1 MTYKTYTGK
10 LETKTHG
17 GYRNLKSYQGAT
29 IIYDLTVQFC
39 NCYIDKRSRTHDQ
52 MVQAAR
58 SGQQNIAEGSQA
70 SATSKK
76 SELKLLGVARAS
88 LEELLNDYQNY
99 LRQHGLTPW
108 DKDSNEARGVRTL
121 AYTTNR
127 SYETYMSYAKDP
139 QSFANCIICL
149 THQANYLLDHQLDS
163 LEKTFIE
170 QGGYTENL
178 FKKRLDNRRR
188 I

>member
-1 MTYKTYTGK
+1 MTYKTYTTK
-10 LETKTHG
+10 REAKTHG
-17 GYRNLKSYQGAT
+17 VYRNLKSYQGAT

-39 NCYIDKRSRTHDQ
+39 NRYIDKKSRTHDQ

-99 LRQHGLTPW
+99 LRQRGLT
-108 DKDSNEARGVRTL
+108 
-121 AYTTNR
+121 
-127 SYETYMSYAKDP
+127 
-139 QSFANCIICL
+139 
-149 THQANYLLDHQLDS
+149 
-163 LEKTFIE
+163 
-170 QGGYTENL
+170 
-178 FKKRLDNRRR
+178 
-188 I
+188 